1 MQSQHLHVYTEK
13 RITIRINF
21 PKHARLGQKRIF
33 MAENQTPRPD
43 IGSKEWYQLSSQEA
57 LERVKSPKEG
67 LSSREV
73 QKRLEQYGKN
83 KLPTKKAPSLFTLI
97 LRQFKSPLIYILLI
111 AGIISLVIGSLEDAV
126 FIFIVV
132 LINAVVGTIQEFKAE
147 KSAEA
152 LQKMI
157 QAKATVLRDG
167 EVKRIDAE
175 MVVPGDIVHL
185 ESGNRVPCDC
195 RIITERNLGIDE
207 SILTGESTTSQKQT
221 GVIEEEEVETG
232 DQANMVF
239 AGTSVISGRAEVVAV
254 ETGFSTQLGKISE
267 AVTQTKTGELPLVQ
281 RMNRFV
287 KQLSYIILGAVFVLA
302 GITFA
307 RGTPLIEVFFM
318 AVALAVS
325 AIPAGLPVAMTIA
338 LSIGV
343 NRMARR
349 KVIIRKLP
357 SVEGL
362 GSCTYIASDKTGTL
376 TSNIQTV
383 RKVAL
388 CEQNGFQSVDVTG
401 QGYTGEG
408 KLERDGKE
416 PDKHVMKRAV
426 AFARAGVLCNGGS
439 LIKREGSWKHDGDPI
454 DVALLA
460 FGYKAGLETE
470 KVKRETEIQTEI
482 PYESERKYQA
492 VFYRE
497 QDGSFTTAVKGAT
510 EAILQFC
517 KFVPSSEGKTE
528 IDPGRIHE
536 MEAQLTNQGFR
547 VLAVAS
553 GKNGEPSDLQN
564 PQEEDIPDLT
574 FLGLVGFIDPLRPE
588 AKGAVEECKKAG
600 VKVGMITGDHPRT
613 ALAIAKNLGIAQN
626 ESELASGKDL
636 EKTKKDNEEEFNK
649 KVRMASVFAR
659 INPLQKV
666 DIVSSLVSGGEFVAV
681 TGDGVNDAP
690 ALRKANLGVAMGSG
704 NDVAKDTG
712 SIIIA
717 DDNFASIVSG
727 IEQGRIAYQNLRK
740 VIYLLIATGAA
751 EVILFTFAVALG
763 MPIPLVAVQLLWLN
777 LVTNGV
783 QHVGLAF
790 EKGEA
795 GVMKNAPRDPKER
808 IFNPQMIQETI
819 VAGATMAFVGFGLWW
834 WLMSQEVEV
843 VYARNLMLLLMVL
856 FENYHVFNCRSEL
869 ESVLRVPFNN
879 PILFL
884 GVAAGLSIHI
894 LSLYMPVLQ
903 DVLQTSP
910 VTLTQ
915 FGLVL
920 ALGASVVV
928 TTEVFKAIRRRKLSK
943 ETEK

>member
-1 MQSQHLHVYTEK
+1 MDQS
-13 RITIRINF
+13 
-21 PKHARLGQKRIF
+21 
-33 MAENQTPRPD
+33 PRPD
-43 IGSKEWYQLSSQEA
+43 TSSRKWYQMSTHEVLDRTKSS
-57 LERVKSPKEG
+57 KEG
-67 LSSREV
+67 LSSQEV
-73 QKRLEQYGKN
+73 QKRLEQYGRN
-83 KLPTKKAPSLFTLI
+83 KLPTKKAPSVFTLI
-97 LRQFKSPLIYILLI
+97 LRQFKSPLIYILLV
-111 AGIISLVIGSLEDAV
+111 AGIISLVIGNLEDAV

-147 KSAEA
+147 KSAED

-157 QAKATVLRDG
+157 QAKATVRRDSQ
-167 EVKRIDAE
+167 ENRIDAE
-175 MVVPGDIVHL
+175 MVVPGDIVLL

-195 RIITERNLGIDE
+195 RIISERNLGIDE

-221 GVIEEEEVETG
+221 DVIEDEDVDTG

-267 AVTQTKTGELPLVQ
+267 AVTQTETGELPLVQ

-287 KQLSYIILGAVFVLA
+287 KQLSFIILGAVFVLA
-302 GITFA
+302 VITFA

-376 TSNIQTV
+376 TSNVQTA
-383 RKVAL
+383 RRVAL
-388 CEQNGFQSVDVTG
+388 CEQNSFQSLDVTG

-416 PDKHVMKRAV
+416 PEKKLIKRAV
-426 AFARAGVLCNGGS
+426 AFAKAGVLCNEGS
-439 LIKREGSWKHDGDPI
+439 LKEQDGSWTHDGDPI

-460 FGYKAGLETE
+460 LGYKAGLDTVDLRNETN
-470 KVKRETEIQTEI
+470 IQAEI

-497 QDGSFTTAVKGAT
+497 QDGSYTTAVKGAT

-528 IDPGRIHE
+528 IDPHKIHE
-536 MEAQLTNQGFR
+536 MEAQLTSQGFR
-547 VLAVAS
+547 VLAVAT

-564 PQEEDIPDLT
+564 PTEEDIPDLT

-588 AKGAVEECKKAG
+588 AKEAVEECKKAG

-613 ALAIAKNLGIAQN
+613 ALAIARDLGIAQD
-626 ESELASGKDL
+626 EKELATGKDL
-636 EKTKKDNEEEFNK
+636 DKIKKENEEEFNR
-649 KVRMASVFAR
+649 KVRVASVFAR

-666 DIVSSLVSGGEFVAV
+666 DIVKSLVSGGEFVAV

-717 DDNFASIVSG
+717 DDNFASIVAG

-751 EVILFTFAVALG
+751 EVILFTFAVILG
-763 MPIPLVAVQLLWLN
+763 TPIPLVAVQLLWLN

-790 EKGEA
+790 EKGEP
-795 GVMKNAPRDPKER
+795 GVMKNRPRDPKEK
-808 IFNPQMIQETI
+808 IFNPLMIQETI

-834 WLMSQEVEV
+834 WLMSRNMDVAD
-843 VYARNLMLLLMVL
+843 ARNIMLLLMVL

-869 ESVLRVPFNN
+869 KSVFRIPLNN

-884 GVAAGLSIHI
+884 GVGAGLTIHI
-894 LSLYMPVLQ
+894 LSLYVPVLQ
-903 DVLQTSP
+903 DVLGTRP
-910 VTLTQ
+910 VTLSQ

-920 ALGASVVV
+920 ALAASVVV
-928 TTEVFKAIRRRKLSK
+928 TVEVFKAISK
-943 ETEK
+943 RSS